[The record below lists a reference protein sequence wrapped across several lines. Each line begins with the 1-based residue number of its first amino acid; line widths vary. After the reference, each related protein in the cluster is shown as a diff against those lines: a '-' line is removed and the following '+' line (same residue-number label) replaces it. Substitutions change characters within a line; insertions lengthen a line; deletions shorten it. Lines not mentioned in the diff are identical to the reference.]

1 MVGALSKNFG
11 HYGWPMTKNFKKHWL
26 KRTKEAPQKIGLWTK
41 IHFFGHTTFLYSSA
55 RSSGHD

>member
-26 KRTKEAPQKIGLWTK
+26 KRTKEVPPKIGLWTK
-41 IHFFGHTTFLYSSA
+41 I
-55 RSSGHD
+55 